1 MKITVTER
9 GGFAAP
15 VLRRRPDTVVD
26 TAELGSA
33 DAAELEGA
41 ARTAVAR
48 AADHG
53 GTEHR
58 ARPDEQN
65 YRIVVDDHGD
75 QSVIKAYDST
85 MDPAVAHLLDRVRR
99 HPANADDDG

>member
-15 VLRRRPDTVVD
+15 VLRQQPDKVVD
-26 TAELGSA
+26 TAALGSA
-33 DAAELEGA
+33 DAAELESA
-41 ARTAVAR
+41 ARIAVAR
-48 AADHG
+48 AADHDG
-53 GTEHR
+53 AGHR

-65 YRIVVDDHGD
+65 YRIVVDDHGE

-85 MDPAVAHLLDRVRR
+85 MDPVVADLLHRIHR
-99 HPANADDDG
+99 HPASPGDG

>member
-9 GGFAAP
+9 GGFAAT
-15 VLRRRPDTVVD
+15 VLRQQPDKVVD

-33 DAAELEGA
+33 DAAELEGV

-48 AADHG
+48 AAGHDVAG
-53 GTEHR
+53 HR

-75 QSVIKAYDST
+75 QTVIKAYDST
-85 MDPAVAHLLDRVRR
+85 MDPAVADLLDRLHR
-99 HPANADDDG
+99 HW